1 MSKNFKNIDTNF
13 MDSLYA
19 GEDTP
24 APAKEVKQTG
34 RPKATT
40 TGDITKVNGANK
52 RDNYTITFKIDAD
65 IDDYLKIIEWVKFIE
80 SRETTNKNKYV
91 NDLIRADLLKTL
103 KLKPGATNDEIQAKW
118 LEYKKT
124 NKLPTE

>member
-1 MSKNFKNIDTNF
+1 MSKSFKNIDTNF

-34 RPKATT
+34 RPKAKAK
-40 TGDITKVNGANK
+40 GDITKVNGANK

-80 SRETTNKNKYV
+80 NRETTNKNKYV

-103 KLKPGATNDEIQAKW
+103 KLKAGATNDEIQAKW
-118 LEYKKT
+118 LEYKKA
-124 NKLPTE
+124 NNL

>member
-1 MSKNFKNIDTNF
+1 MGKNFKNIDTNF

-24 APAKEVKQTG
+24 ARVDPKQTG
-34 RPKATT
+34 RPKATV
-40 TGDITKVNGANK
+40 TGDVTKVNGANK

-80 SRETTNKNKYV
+80 NRETTNKNKYV

-103 KLKPGATNDEIQAKW
+103 KLKPGATNEEIQAKW
-118 LEYKKT
+118 QEYKT
-124 NKLPTE
+124 ANNL